1 MLYPIRVVLSVGLL
15 LIAAVPLLLLCLVRP
30 FHRNGVY
37 WVSRPFMW
45 ISPLLGYRVSLTGRE
60 HLNFSGPCVLVC
72 NHQSTMD
79 LVICPL
85 PMPRNTV
92 TIGKKS
98 LIWLP
103 VFGLFYWLTGN
114 ILIDRKHSG
123 RANDTLLQ
131 AAKEMEHKQLNV
143 WMFPEGTRSYGR
155 GLLPFKTGAFRLA
168 KLAGVPVVPVCV
180 ADTSQLINLNRLNN
194 GEVPVKILPP
204 RYLSEQDDVRE
215 FADEL
220 HQTMAATIAE
230 LTEQGLRTTRTN

>member
-1 MLYPIRVVLSVGLL
+1 MLYLIRVVLSVGLL
-15 LIAAVPLLLLCLVRP
+15 LLAGLPLLVLCLARP
-30 FHRNGVY
+30 FHRNAVY
-37 WVSRPFMW
+37 WISRPFMW
-45 ISPLLGYRVSLTGRE
+45 VSPLLGFRIAVSGQE
-60 HLNFSGPCVLVC
+60 HLEGLGPCVFVG

-79 LVICPL
+79 LVICPA

-98 LIWLP
+98 LIWIP
-103 VFGLFYWLTGN
+103 VFGLFYWLSGS

-123 RANDTLLQ
+123 RANDTLRQ
-131 AAKEMEHKQLNV
+131 AAKEMEQKQLNV

-204 RYLSEQDDVRE
+204 RHLAEQDDVRE

-230 LTEQGLRTTRTN
+230 LTEQAKRSA